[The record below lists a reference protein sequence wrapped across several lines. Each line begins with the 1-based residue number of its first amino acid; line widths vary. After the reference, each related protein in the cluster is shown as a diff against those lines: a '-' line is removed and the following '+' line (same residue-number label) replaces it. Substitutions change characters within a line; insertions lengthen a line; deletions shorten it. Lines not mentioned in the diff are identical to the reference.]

1 MDHFL
6 IPNNDTFKDPILATL
21 NVSNNKIRTEGG
33 RSIGRMLRT
42 NKSLISLDVS
52 LNRLEDEGG
61 ELLLDGLR
69 HNCTLQFLNISSN
82 ELRSKSV
89 AVLSK
94 ILEEEDPSSS
104 LLETNHICISSLKEI
119 DISSNELS
127 DADVVQLSNAI
138 KVNKKLL
145 SFDLRHQGM
154 NKDGKYVEPTRVYE
168 RAVASIHAKLQ
179 SNENKSLSN

>member
-33 RSIGRMLRT
+33 RSIGRMLWT
-42 NKSLISLDVS
+42 NTSLISLDVS

-61 ELLLDGLR
+61 QLLLDGLR
-69 HNCTLQFLNISSN
+69 HNCTLKILNISSN

-104 LLETNHICISSLKEI
+104 LLETNHICISSLEEV
-119 DISSNELS
+119 DISSNQLS
-127 DADVVQLSNAI
+127 DADVVQLSNAV
-138 KVNKKLL
+138 KVNKKLF
-145 SFDLRHQGM
+145 SFDLRRQGM
-154 NKDGKYVEPTRVYE
+154 KEDGKYVQPTQVYE

-179 SNENKSLSN
+179 CNENEILSS